1 MNVGILNSWTSVRF
15 NTANVTTMEEMFYC
29 CESLTQL
36 NVSNFNTANVVYMN
50 GMFERCESLTQ
61 LNVRNFNTSN
71 VEDMGKMFCTYEQA
85 QVLWI

>member
-1 MNVGILNSWTSVRF
+1 MFRECRNLKQLDVSRF

-50 GMFERCESLTQ
+50 GMFERCEKSYT
-61 LNVRNFNTSN
+61 V
-71 VEDMGKMFCTYEQA
+71 KCTK
-85 QVLWI
+85 L